1 MRYLLATLFAIF
13 CVATSFAKVICGAE
27 RIGEWQRMLKGQR
40 VALLAN
46 QTAMVGREHTLDVML
61 GKGVEVVAVISP
73 EHGFR
78 GTADA
83 GEKVASSVD
92 AKTGVPIWSLYSAKS
107 RRLTPE
113 QVAQFD
119 VVVVDIQDV
128 GLRFYTYYITML
140 SVINSAAEGGR
151 KVIIFDRPNPNGMY
165 VDGPILDMKYKS
177 GVGALPIPVVHG
189 LTMGEIA
196 KMALGEGWCKVCDI
210 EVVTCEGYTHQTRY
224 ELPIAPSPNLPTQH
238 AIYLYPS
245 VCLFEGTVCSLG
257 RGTEYPFE
265 VYGHPDIKGVEFSF
279 TPRSVAGAKNPPLLD
294 KRCYGVDLRSV
305 PDEEVIGKGFS
316 LEYLIDAY
324 RKLAIGEAFF
334 NPFFEKLVGVDY
346 IRQMILEGKSADEI
360 KAKWQG
366 DVEQFKVLRRNY
378 LLYEE

>member
-1 MRYLLATLFAIF
+1 MQNSKCRIQNAKCKIQNAELKIRMRYLLATLFAIF
-13 CVATSFAKVICGAE
+13 CVATSHAKVICGAE

-46 QTAMVGREHTLDVML
+46 HTAMVGREHTLDVML

-140 SVINSAAEGGR
+140 SVINSAA
-151 KVIIFDRPNPNGMY
+151 
-165 VDGPILDMKYKS
+165 
-177 GVGALPIPVVHG
+177 
-189 LTMGEIA
+189 
-196 KMALGEGWCKVCDI
+196 
-210 EVVTCEGYTHQTRY
+210 
-224 ELPIAPSPNLPTQH
+224 
-238 AIYLYPS
+238 
-245 VCLFEGTVCSLG
+245 
-257 RGTEYPFE
+257 
-265 VYGHPDIKGVEFSF
+265 
-279 TPRSVAGAKNPPLLD
+279 
-294 KRCYGVDLRSV
+294 
-305 PDEEVIGKGFS
+305 
-316 LEYLIDAY
+316 
-324 RKLAIGEAFF
+324 
-334 NPFFEKLVGVDY
+334 
-346 IRQMILEGKSADEI
+346 
-360 KAKWQG
+360 
-366 DVEQFKVLRRNY
+366 
-378 LLYEE
+378 